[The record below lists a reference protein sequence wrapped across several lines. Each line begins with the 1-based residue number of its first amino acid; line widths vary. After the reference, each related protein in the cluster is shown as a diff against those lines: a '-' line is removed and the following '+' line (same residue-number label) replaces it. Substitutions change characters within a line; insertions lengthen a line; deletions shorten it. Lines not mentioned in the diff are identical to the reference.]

1 MEWLWEDENALVAA
15 GDALLVPILIQ
26 EEDGAY
32 RIEAY
37 EGVREIAEEFAK
49 RFYRRFFSKEAI
61 DWLDGRLEPFVNALG
76 YYRES
81 VGLYRWYDVYEKQSI
96 GGTPLPETERWSGTE
111 EEYESAL
118 LLDLSPDYPAYVI
131 KQNGVIVSAAR
142 TNEFDPCTSC
152 PELTVETA
160 LGWRGKGYAASNITA
175 LSNELL
181 KDYPSVS
188 YVCSRYNRASQKTA
202 VKAGFVKTGRFYAY
216 TAYKD

>member
-1 MEWLWEDENALVAA
+1 MEWQWENEHELIEEGAPM
-15 GDALLVPILIQ
+15 LVPILIQ

-37 EGVREIAEEFAK
+37 EGVRSVIETFVELFNQ
-49 RFYRRFFSKEAI
+49 RFFTKKAI
-61 DWLDGRLEPFVNALG
+61 DWLDAQLEPYVNALG

-81 VGLYRWYDVYEKQSI
+81 IGLYRWYEVYEKQDVS
-96 GGTPLPETERWSGTE
+96 GAVLPETERWDSNE
-111 EEYESAL
+111 CASQL
-118 LLDLSPDYPAYVI
+118 LLDLSPDYPAYVV
-131 KQNGVIVSAAR
+131 KKEGVIVSAAR
-142 TNEFDPCTSC
+142 TNEFDPCDTC

-160 LGWRGKGYAASNITA
+160 VGERGKGYAVSNITA

-181 KDYPSVS
+181 KEYPSVS

-202 VKAGFVKTGRFYAY
+202 LKAGFTKTGRFYAY

>member
-1 MEWLWEDENALVAA
+1 MEWQWENEQELIENGASM
-15 GDALLVPILIQ
+15 LVPILIQ

-37 EGVREIAEEFAK
+37 EGVRPIVEAFAE
-49 RFYRRFFSKEAI
+49 RFHGHFFSKKAI
-61 DWLDGRLEPFVNALG
+61 DWLDGQIEPFVNALG

-81 VGLYRWYDVYEKQSI
+81 IGLYRWYEVYEKQAV
-96 GGTPLPETERWSGTE
+96 GGDVLPETERWDAE
-111 EEYESAL
+111 ESESSL
-118 LLDLSPDYPAYVI
+118 LLDLSPDYPAYVV
-131 KQNGVIVSAAR
+131 KKEGVIVSAAR
-142 TNEFDPCTSC
+142 TNEFDPCDTC

-160 LGWRGKGYAASNITA
+160 VSERGKGYAVSNITA

-181 KDYPSVS
+181 KDFPSVS

-202 VKAGFVKTGRFYAY
+202 LKAGFIKAGRFYAY